1 MTTVLNSSAP
11 ETSPDATAEAS
22 TRTPA
27 RTGSAS
33 ALPVSFRALRRTFGS
48 GPDARTVLRDVD
60 FEVRAG
66 EVLAILGTSGC
77 GKSTLL
83 RATAGLDSPT
93 SGSVDIDGTAVQ
105 GIDSRC
111 AFAFQEPRLL
121 PWHTLRANVAIG
133 LPAGVSAKAGKAKVA
148 RLLELVG
155 LKDFAK
161 HRPREVSGGMAQRAS
176 LARALARNPGVLLL
190 DEPFGALDALTRI
203 KMQDLLLD
211 IHRAE
216 PTTVLLVTHDVDEA
230 LQLAD
235 RIIVLGK
242 QAAGTGRADSTSTA
256 TSTGTGTAAEA
267 GAAAAAPGATIV
279 RTVVVP
285 GERPRER
292 ASAELARMRS
302 SLLESL
308 GVDAH

>member
-1 MTTVLNSSAP
+1 MTAVLSPSAVG
-11 ETSPDATAEAS
+11 TSPDAPAGAS
-22 TRTPA
+22 A
-27 RTGSAS
+27 RTS
-33 ALPVSFRALRRTFGS
+33 ALSVSFRGLRRTFGTGS
-48 GPDARTVLRDVD
+48 EAHTVLRDVD
-60 FEVRAG
+60 FEVRSG

-83 RATAGLDSPT
+83 RATAGLDSPS
-93 SGSVDIDGTAVQ
+93 SGSVDIDGTPVR

-121 PWHTLRANVAIG
+121 PWHTLQANIAIG
-133 LPAGVSAKAGKAKVA
+133 LPAGISAKDGKAKVA

-155 LKDFAK
+155 LTDFAK

-235 RIIVLGK
+235 RIIILG
-242 QAAGTGRADSTSTA
+242 QETRTGGTITGDDAAGADD
-256 TSTGTGTAAEA
+256 GTG
-267 GAAAAAPGATIV
+267 PGATIV
-279 RTVVVP
+279 RTVLVP
-285 GERPRER
+285 GERPRDR
-292 ASAELARMRS
+292 GCVELARMRA
-302 SLLESL
+302 SLLAGL
-308 GVDAH
+308 GVAGH

>member
-1 MTTVLNSSAP
+1 MTAVLS
-11 ETSPDATAEAS
+11 TSPAEAS
-22 TRTPA
+22 ADARAGEPTRTP
-27 RTGSAS
+27 
-33 ALPVSFRALRRTFGS
+33 ALPVSFRGLRRAFGS
-48 GPDARTVLRDVD
+48 GGEAHTVLRDVNFD
-60 FEVRAG
+60 VRAG

-83 RATAGLDSPT
+83 RAAAGLDAPSA
-93 SGSVDIDGTAVQ
+93 GSVEIDGAPVQ
-105 GIDSRC
+105 GVDPRC

-121 PWHTLRANVAIG
+121 PWHTLQANIAIG
-133 LPAGVSAKAGKAKVA
+133 LPAGVSAKDGKAKVA

-155 LKDFAK
+155 LQDFAK

-211 IHRAE
+211 VHRAE

-235 RIIVLGK
+235 RIIVLGRE
-242 QAAGTGRADSTSTA
+242 T
-256 TSTGTGTAAEA
+256 E
-267 GAAAAAPGATIV
+267 AAPGATIV
-279 RTVVVP
+279 RTVAVP
-285 GERPRER
+285 GGRPRDR
-292 ASAELARMRS
+292 ASAELARMRA
-302 SLLESL
+302 SLLASL
-308 GVDAH
+308 GVDGH